1 MAEIQTYIRIACEG
15 EKTEPNYFNE
25 FLKAKGIKQAN
36 MAFKPKDNS
45 PLGVALAAKE
55 KYKEAIKLK
64 IPKDKIFVWAV
75 FDRDGHAGVKDA
87 IGILK
92 NTPIGIA
99 FSNVCF
105 EYWILLHFEK
115 TSKAFAN
122 CDEIIKHIVEN
133 HDSNY
138 AKSNDNYNKL
148 KSKIQVAIDNANW
161 LKKTTWRDEERHICD
176 LNPYTDVQLIFE
188 SLLEREIIKNI

>member
-15 EKTEPNYFNE
+15 KETEPNYFNE

-45 PLGVALAAKE
+45 PLGVARAAKE
-55 KYKEAIKLK
+55 KYNEAKKLK

-75 FDRDGHAGVKDA
+75 FDKDGHAGVKDA

-92 NTPIGIA
+92 DTPIGVA

-105 EYWILLHFEK
+105 EYWVLLHFEK
-115 TSKAFAN
+115 TSRAFTN
-122 CDEIIKHIVEN
+122 CDEIKNYIIEN

-138 AKSNDNYNKL
+138 AKPSDNYNRL
-148 KSKIQVAIDNANW
+148 KGKVQVAIDNANW
-161 LKKTTWRDEERHICD
+161 LKKTIWRDEERHICD

-188 SLLEREIIKNI
+188 SLLEREIIGNI